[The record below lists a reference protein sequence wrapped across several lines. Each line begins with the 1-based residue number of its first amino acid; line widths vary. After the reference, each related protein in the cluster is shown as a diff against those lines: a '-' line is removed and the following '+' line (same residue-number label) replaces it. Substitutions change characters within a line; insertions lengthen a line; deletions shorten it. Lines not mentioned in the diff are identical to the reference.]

1 MHSGKLFLGTVLF
14 SFLCVTGLPNSVDA
28 QVANGT
34 FDGFTSL
41 VHPGWEVGGKVTGRA
56 EPFNS
61 APTATEPPATMHTPD
76 SFSAGDT
83 QGCIS
88 PAQMAAFI
96 GGGVTQAQIE
106 ALDSVAPVGLPTL
119 GSAIGQTFNVAA
131 GQVLTFQ
138 WNHVSFDSLGDDFS
152 FMYFSGPSGT
162 SLVRLAGLADLTSL
176 PDDIEGISGETGLKT
191 FTSAPLAAG
200 SYGSCWAPSTVGPM
214 RIKPHR
220 RCSST
225 TWRWYQNRDRWH
237 CWGWQSDACRGARDA
252 ENSAVDN
259 DRRSAPPWA

>member
-1 MHSGKLFLGTVLF
+1 MHSGKLFSAVVIF

-200 SYGSCWAPSTVGPM
+200 SYRLVLGAFNGGANANQA
-214 RIKPHR
+214 
-220 RCSST
+220 SS
-225 TWRWYQNRDRWH
+225 
-237 CWGWQSDACRGARDA
+237 ALL
-252 ENSAVDN
+252 VDN
-259 DRRSAPPWA
+259 VALVPEPGSLALLALAMGCVTRRAQVKSVPN